1 MKKQS
6 SIEWFQEQI
15 IKIVNGTCELSEI
28 QIFEQAKQ
36 MHKEEIIESYYMGD
50 RYSCCGCYD
59 SSTEEEAEDYYNEI
73 FKEDAREQ
81 K

>member
-6 SIEWFQEQI
+6 SIDWLI
-15 IKIVNGTCELSEI
+15 IEMMQYQKTFYGTASIPITLI
-28 QIFEQAKQ
+28 EQAKQ

-73 FKEDAREQ
+73 FK
-81 K
+81 